1 MVSLTQSLS
10 PILLKISAKKSSS
23 PLKMFKYSY
32 SMTLFV
38 LLLECKDVRKIYF
51 NALSLNYQWFFL
63 KTKTQPNLSIMQ
75 GKIKYSPVLYYIL
88 SEILFYHWCVKMLVE
103 SLKSLLLGLFFLTTL
118 YSILWKHFLNKLNK
132 KTFVISV
139 QKTLPL

>member
-1 MVSLTQSLS
+1 MPNSGLFIQKIRYLMVLNSGFTDPVIIPNLTENKCQKNPPPLS
-10 PILLKISAKKSSS
+10 KCLNIH
-23 PLKMFKYSY
+23 

-51 NALSLNYQWFFL
+51 NALSLNYQWFFF

-103 SLKSLLLGLFFLTTL
+103 SLKSLLLGGFF
-118 YSILWKHFLNKLNK
+118 
-132 KTFVISV
+132 
-139 QKTLPL
+139 